1 MTPKVYFTNFCTT
14 GGETLPQKLARLL
27 LSAGMDQIDFKGKYV
42 AIKIHFGELGNMAYL
57 RPGYAR
63 VVVDL
68 VKDLGGKPFLT
79 DANTMYVGS
88 RKNALDHL
96 ETVASWGVRLINPV
110 WNNANVL
117 SGSCADE
124 PDRGLSV
131 YGREFVA
138 KMYEY
143 GIFADVSHISD
154 AGFWDVIQAARGPVV
169 ASHSNARAPGLCPHR
184 RNLTDDMFRAV
195 RDTGGVVGIN
205 LYLDFVGGG
214 HMDDLI
220 AHIEH
225 FLSLSG
231 ESTVAI
237 GGDLDGCEALAAGMT
252 GVQDVAKLYQKLEER
267 GYPRPLLE
275 DIFWNNW
282 RRIL

>member
-1 MTPKVYFTNFCTT
+1 MHDWFLSQIQENSDLSSLCKT
-14 GGETLPQKLARLL
+14 GAEVDTAAAQHRTAAL
-27 LSAGMDQIDFKGKYV
+27 LSVEGA
-42 AIKIHFGELGNMAYL
+42 
-57 RPGYAR
+57 
-63 VVVDL
+63 DL
-68 VKDLGGKPFLT
+68 LDC
-79 DANTMYVGS
+79 
-88 RKNALDHL
+88 ALDRL

-124 PDRGLSV
+124 PDRGLSA

-138 KMYEY
+138 KMYKY

-154 AGFWDVIQAARGPVV
+154 AGFWDVIQAAKGPVV

-205 LYLDFVGGG
+205 LYRDFVGGG
-214 HMDDLI
+214 RMDDLI

-225 FLSLSG
+225 FLSLNG

-252 GVQDVAKLYQKLEER
+252 DVQDVAKLYQALEKR

-282 RRIL
+282 RRLL